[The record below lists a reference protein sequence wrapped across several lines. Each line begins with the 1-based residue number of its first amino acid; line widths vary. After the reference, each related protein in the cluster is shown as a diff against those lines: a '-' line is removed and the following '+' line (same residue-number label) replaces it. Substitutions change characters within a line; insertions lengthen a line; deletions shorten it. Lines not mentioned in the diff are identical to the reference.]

1 MAFKI
6 HHTKDGS
13 IPPWEYLPMN
23 AATYKVGDAAVMSGG
38 YLTTVTTDSGQ
49 DTDEGPHYVVMA
61 EAVVAA
67 DGEVKVPCVKA
78 SPNIVWETTL
88 SAADADIAI
97 GLKYCIHTDGRQ
109 HDGTTTKGCFELES
123 FAGTAKGDLCTGVLV

>member
-13 IPPWEYLPMN
+13 VPPWEYLPMN
-23 AATYKVGDAAVMSGG
+23 AATYKVGDAAVMVGG
-38 YLTTVTTDSGQ
+38 YLTTVASGSGQ

-67 DGEVKVPCVKA
+67 DGDAGVPCVKA
-78 SPNIVWETTL
+78 NPNIVWETTL